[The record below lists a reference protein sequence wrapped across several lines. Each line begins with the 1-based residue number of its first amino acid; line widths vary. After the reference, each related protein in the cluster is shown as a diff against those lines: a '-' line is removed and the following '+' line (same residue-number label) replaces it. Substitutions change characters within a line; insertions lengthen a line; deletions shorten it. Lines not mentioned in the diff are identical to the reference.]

1 MKIKSLM
8 SLVLLVA
15 FAAPAF
21 SHHAFAAEFD
31 RTKEFTVTGTVSKVE
46 WMNPHIWIYVDVKD
60 NGGKVTTWGFQG
72 GPPSYLSRVGWKRE
86 DLKVGQVVTMQG
98 FKAKDGSNH
107 ASGGRV
113 TLPDGRKIFVGT
125 ADDGSPK
132 VE

>member
-1 MKIKSLM
+1 MRIKLLM

-31 RTKEFTVTGTVSKVE
+31 RDKQFTVTGTVSKVE

-60 NGGKVTTWGFQG
+60 NGGKVTTWAFQG
-72 GPPSYLSRVGWKRE
+72 GPPSYLSRVGWKRD
-86 DLKVGQVVTMQG
+86 DLKIGQVVTMEG

-113 TLPDGRKIFVGT
+113 TLPDGRKIFAGT
-125 ADDGSPK
+125 ADDGSPR